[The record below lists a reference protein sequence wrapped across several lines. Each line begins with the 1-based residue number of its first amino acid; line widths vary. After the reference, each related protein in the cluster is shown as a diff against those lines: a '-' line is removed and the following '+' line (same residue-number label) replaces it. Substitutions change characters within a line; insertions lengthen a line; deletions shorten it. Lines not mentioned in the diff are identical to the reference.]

1 MCSWHC
7 FTEKLKRFSA
17 PMLTTLKSPEDNS
30 SVQRW
35 WCSNGYQSMS
45 RFHNDSVSCSHR
57 CRWIRLRRIRSRTC
71 IGNCRHC
78 CRRSRAYRNLR
89 CSRCIRWYLQ
99 PCNKK
104 LRRAWLV
111 LGLVT
116 TFGGST
122 IAVFIQATQ
131 AHVPGHPL
139 WVVTMSTRDRFGHM
153 WEKKLCLQSYLTA
166 LYTCKSVYKYK

>member
-78 CRRSRAYRNLR
+78 CRRSRACRNLR

-104 LRRAWLV
+104 LRRARLV

-122 IAVFIQATQ
+122 IPVFTWATQ
-131 AHVPGHPL
+131 AHSAWPSSVGGYNEYQRSFRLSVGKKTLHP
-139 WVVTMSTRDRFGHM
+139 
-153 WEKKLCLQSYLTA
+153 KLPYGA
-166 LYTCKSVYKYK
+166 L